1 MYDDHQRR
9 PVAQIGQGDANLV
22 AMTRK
27 PFSSRTASSTQPK
40 LKVTSLSPVQ
50 RLLREI
56 ETSYQGEEVTK
67 KKQTCRGTRFPV
79 QLPSR
84 TRVAILT
91 TRQRC
96 LFLPHSNA
104 GPRPSACGPE
114 GTSSS
119 SSSSGRVRLAVP
131 YSRYHS
137 STTGPERVGFLCVLV
152 SRGSH
157 TVETAGCWCWFRVS
171 TRVLLLPSR

>member
-1 MYDDHQRR
+1 M
-9 PVAQIGQGDANLV
+9 
-22 AMTRK
+22 K
-27 PFSSRTASSTQPK
+27 SRLP
-40 LKVTSLSPVQ
+40 TSD
-50 RLLREI
+50 
-56 ETSYQGEEVTK
+56 EEVTK

-84 TRVAILT
+84 IRVAILT
-91 TRQRC
+91 TRQRCLRAC

-114 GTSSS
+114 GTSS

-157 TVETAGCWCWFRVS
+157 TVETAGCWCWCWFRVS
-171 TRVLLLPSR
+171 TRVLLLLLPSR